1 MIFYIPIPHDIWKCV
16 RDSCR
21 QYNRFK
27 IIVKHE
33 NWFLVVQA
41 FLFYLFIFVFF
52 LAEGLLKSTGG
63 TWRTRLCN
71 GLGSAVT
78 AAAMATVLISKQP
91 SAAAAR
97 CVTARTA
104 ARKITPTMSYFC
116 QTTICFCTKR
126 TPSEFL
132 SCTNVEEIVFSKLKL
147 KKKKT
152 SKKRLYLTRNARL
165 FKMCLFFYFFQ
176 FFNFFYRYI

>member
-1 MIFYIPIPHDIWKCV
+1 MIYESVYAVVVVNTIDLKLLLNTRTGFSLFKLFYFI
-16 RDSCR
+16 
-21 QYNRFK
+21 YLFLFF
-27 IIVKHE
+27 
-33 NWFLVVQA
+33 FLVK
-41 FLFYLFIFVFF
+41 
-52 LAEGLLKSTGG
+52 GLLKSTGG

-132 SCTNVEEIVFSKLKL
+132 SNTNFVEIVFSKLKL
-147 KKKKT
+147 KKKNVKKT
-152 SKKRLYLTRNARL
+152 FIFDKERS
-165 FKMCLFFYFFQ
+165 F
-176 FFNFFYRYI
+176 I